1 MLIVLDKCYMNKR
14 PTTMFFKKKKIIF
27 KKKSSITVHA
37 AYLGAGHKLRG
48 SQGALGCRTDHFVL
62 LSGVG
67 GCAGHSLR
75 LQDQG
80 GCCIG
85 HSLGQRQ

>member
-1 MLIVLDKCYMNKR
+1 MRTL
-14 PTTMFFKKKKIIF
+14 PTLVQATRQ
-27 KKKSSITVHA
+27 ITAHT

-48 SQGALGCRTDHFVL
+48 SQGALGCGTDDFVL

-67 GCAGHSLR
+67 GCAGHCLR

-80 GCCIG
+80 GRRVG
-85 HSLGQRQ
+85 HSLGQRQESVLRETGITL